1 MASRSAEASIKGY
14 FYQFDSAIIELL
26 QLSNSSDSITIEGIE
41 DVDITT
47 ATDKIAIQFKYYEGT
62 EYNHSVIGEPIRLML
77 THFSELKKTGSTR
90 IKYILRGHYKSG
102 HHKLALPLDLAFLKT
117 NLLTYTVKKVKHE
130 HFIDL
135 SLNDADLIEFINQ
148 IEIDINAKSFTE
160 QYAELLS
167 LLKGQFSC
175 GDFSAEHFYYN
186 NCLKQIRNLS
196 IQSSIKNRK
205 ITKEDFITS
214 VNTQKVLFNEW
225 FIFLKSKKQYI
236 SQISSNLKSLK
247 ALEQSKSKIIL
258 IGKNILTADNSEM
271 SVIHFIENI
280 VNKFY
285 KMNSSLR
292 DAKPLTF
299 ILDCN
304 IIEIK
309 KIKAFLIKDNWVF
322 NDGYEHINFSPTIF
336 NADPVK
342 NISPNLTKIIK
353 SSYFFRIISKSTF
366 ESNLDEI
373 LIPKIFLNFSNTD
386 IVKKNHDSQFFD
398 LKYCETFN
406 DIHQV
411 LTK

>member
-1 MASRSAEASIKGY
+1 MASRSAEATIKGY
-14 FYQFDSAIIELL
+14 FYQFDSSIIELL
-26 QLSNSSDSITIEGIE
+26 QLKNNSDSVTIEGIE

-47 ATDKIAIQFKYYEGT
+47 ATEKTAIQCKYYEGT
-62 EYNHSVIGEPIRLML
+62 EYNHSVIANAIRLML
-77 THFSELKKTGSTR
+77 NHFAEFKKNGSSK

-102 HHKLALPLDLAFLKT
+102 HHKLTAPIDLEFLKT
-117 NLLTYTVKKVKHE
+117 NFLTYTVKKVKCE
-130 HFIDL
+130 HFTDL
-135 SLNDADLIEFINQ
+135 SLNNSDLREFLSLL
-148 IEIDINAKSFTE
+148 EIDINAKSFTE
-160 QYAELLS
+160 QYTELLS
-167 LLKGQFSC
+167 LLKRQFSC

-196 IQSSIKNRK
+196 IQASVKNRT
-205 ITKEDFITS
+205 ITKEDFIIS
-214 VNTQKVLFNEW
+214 VNTQKMLFNEW
-225 FIFLKSKKQYI
+225 FIFLKSKKQYLT
-236 SQISSNLKSLK
+236 QVGSNLKSLK
-247 ALEQSKSKIIL
+247 VLEQSKSKIIL
-258 IGKNILTADNSEM
+258 IGNNILTADNSEM
-271 SVIHFIENI
+271 SVVHFVENI

-304 IIEIK
+304 DVEIK
-309 KIKAFLIKDNWVF
+309 KIKALLIKDNWIF

-353 SSYFFRIISKSTF
+353 SSYFFRIISRSTL

-373 LIPKIFLNFSNTD
+373 IIPKIFLNFSNTD
-386 IVKKNHDSQFFD
+386 IVKKNQDSQFFD
-398 LKYCETFN
+398 LKYCENFN
-406 DIHQV
+406 DIHQI

>member
-14 FYQFDSAIIELL
+14 FYQFDSAIMELL

-47 ATDKIAIQFKYYEGT
+47 ATDKTAIQFKYYEGT
-62 EYNHSVIGEPIRLML
+62 EYNHSVIAEPIRLML
-77 THFSELKKTGSTR
+77 THFSELKKTGSTS
-90 IKYILRGHYKSG
+90 IKYILRGHFKSG
-102 HHKLALPLDLAFLKT
+102 HHKLTLPLDLAFIKT
-117 NLLTYTVKKVKHE
+117 NLLTYKVKNIKHE
-130 HFIDL
+130 HFTNL
-135 SLNDADLIEFINQ
+135 SLSDADLIEFINLVK
-148 IEIDINAKSFTE
+148 IDINAKSFTE

-167 LLKGQFSC
+167 LLKLQFSC

-196 IQSSIKNRK
+196 IQASINNRK

-236 SQISSNLKSLK
+236 TQINSNLKAIK

-258 IGKNILTADNSEM
+258 IGNNILTADNSEM
-271 SVIHFIENI
+271 PFIHFVENI

-299 ILDCN
+299 ILDCHDA
-304 IIEIK
+304 EIK
-309 KIKAFLIKDNWVF
+309 KIKALLINDNWVF
-322 NDGYEHINFSPTIF
+322 NDGYEHINFSPAIF

-353 SSYFFRIISKSTF
+353 SSYFFRILSRSTF
-366 ESNLDEI
+366 ENSFDKMLT
-373 LIPKIFLNFSNTD
+373 PKIFLNFSNTD
-386 IVKKNHDSQFFD
+386 IVKKNQDSQFFD
-398 LKYCETFN
+398 LKYCENLN